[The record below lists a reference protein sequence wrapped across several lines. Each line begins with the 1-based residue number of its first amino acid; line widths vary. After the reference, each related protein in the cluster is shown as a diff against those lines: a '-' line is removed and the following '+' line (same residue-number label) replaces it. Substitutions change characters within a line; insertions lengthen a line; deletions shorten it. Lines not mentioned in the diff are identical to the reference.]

1 MVTRKHILAVLSFV
15 LIAAFALSA
24 CQPVVQ
30 TVTVVET
37 VEVEMPV
44 EVVTTQEVTVIET
57 QIVEVEKEAFTT
69 PHPILGDPKVRQ
81 AMAYCTNKLELVQS
95 VYPLITPEQQEALVM
110 NTFISPDSLGLRR

>member
-37 VEVEMPV
+37 VEVEKPV
-44 EVVTTQEVTVIET
+44 EVVTTQEVTVVET

-69 PHPILGDPKVRQ
+69 PHPILGD
-81 AMAYCTNKLELVQS
+81 LESAPGDGL
-95 VYPLITPEQQEALVM
+95 LHQQTRAGPVG
-110 NTFISPDSLGLRR
+110 IPADHPRSSRKRW